1 MKAEAGPAERQSAE
15 RRSAWWT
22 VHVARYRH
30 ALHFVEGQRVLDI
43 ACGTGYGLSM
53 LRERASE
60 VVGVDVDITAIADA
74 KTRAGGDV
82 LLGDGRK
89 LPFRNACFD
98 AVVSFETIEH
108 FDNRDRF
115 VSEISRVLTDSGF
128 LILSTPN
135 ANHTK
140 PIDGKPRNPYHVHE
154 YTPEELANEL
164 GKHFGSVQLMGQV
177 LDSRF
182 RVPPFSDEQ
191 EALAANGGRSHV
203 LAWRALA
210 KLPHLLG
217 NAGSRWLWR
226 QPLFPS
232 VEDYRFL
239 EAEVEEAP
247 VLVALCRRRS
257 A

>member
-1 MKAEAGPAERQSAE
+1 VERQSAE

-30 ALHFVEGQRVLDI
+30 ALQFVEGHRVLDI
-43 ACGTGYGLSM
+43 ACGTGYGLSV
-53 LRERASE
+53 LRERVSA
-60 VVGVDVDITAIADA
+60 VVGVDFDITAIADA
-74 KTRAGGDV
+74 KTRANV

-108 FDNRDRF
+108 MDNRDRF
-115 VSEISRVLTDSGF
+115 VSEIARVLTDSGI

-140 PIDGKPRNPYHVHE
+140 PIDGRPTNPFHIHE
-154 YTPEELANEL
+154 YTPDELSSEL
-164 GKHFGSVQLMGQV
+164 GKHFVSVQLMGQV
-177 LDSRF
+177 LDSNF
-182 RVPPFSDEQ
+182 RVPPLWDEQ
-191 EALAANGGRSHV
+191 EALAANGGRSRV

-210 KLPHLLG
+210 KLPQRVG
-217 NAGSRWLWR
+217 NAGSRWFWR
-226 QPLFPS
+226 HPLFPS
-232 VEDYRFL
+232 VKDYRFL

-247 VLVALCRRRS
+247 VLFALCRRGS
-257 A
+257 V

>member
-1 MKAEAGPAERQSAE
+1 MRAAPGPVERQSVE
-15 RRSAWWT
+15 PGSVWWT

-30 ALHFVEGQRVLDI
+30 ALDFVEGKRVLDI

-53 LRERASE
+53 LRERARE
-60 VVGVDVDITAIADA
+60 VVGVDVDVTAITDA
-74 KTRAGGDV
+74 KTWAHADV

-108 FDNRDRF
+108 VDDRYRF
-115 VSEISRVLTDSGF
+115 VSEISRVLTDSGI

-140 PIDGKPRNPYHVHE
+140 PIDGKPRNPFHVHE
-154 YTPEELANEL
+154 YKPQELAGEL

-182 RVPPFSDEQ
+182 RVPPLWDEQ

-210 KLPHLLG
+210 KLPHRMG

-226 QPLFPS
+226 QPMFPS

-239 EAEVEEAP
+239 ESQVDEAP
-247 VLVALCRRRS
+247 VLVAVCRRRS